1 MSGGI
6 YLALAGA
13 KSQLEALDVVSNNV
27 ANASTVGYQAERVSF
42 AEVLSKDGETG
53 VAVERGARDLRPGA
67 VSNTGRAL
75 DLALD
80 GPGGLVLSGGGQPVR
95 SVSLTVSAEGRLV
108 DASGRALLAADGEP
122 LTVPSGARE
131 VSFSDDGDLVSD
143 GSLIGRAQISGEA
156 KIRSGVLEGSNVGI
170 VQGMVEL
177 IHVSR
182 SFEALTRMIE
192 QYKSVDERTARE
204 IGSPR

>member
-1 MSGGI
+1 VSGGI